1 MRFRIVLYGVLSI
14 GMQETE
20 ENQIIFGRTKLTL
33 CKLRALYRYNCYTH
47 TPNYMSISRLII
59 YDVENNLNTC
69 LNVKLKLL
77 VGVPYIVA
85 HEIFSQLVFFE
96 VDRCNHQIVDNC
108 L

>member
-33 CKLRALYRYNCYTH
+33 CKLRALYRYNYYTH
-47 TPNYMSISRLII
+47 IPNYMSISRLII

-69 LNVKLKLL
+69 LNLEFRIL
-77 VGVPYIVA
+77 
-85 HEIFSQLVFFE
+85 
-96 VDRCNHQIVDNC
+96 
-108 L
+108 